1 MTRNT
6 TSRLL
11 NLADALTFS
20 ALVWLYIWKLQ
31 GAFKLSWLVLP
42 AWLIA
47 SFVLHKDSPKT
58 LGWRL
63 GNLWI
68 ASKKS
73 LVVLLPFAFGLG
85 IVGIFLGGLHRPIDH
100 ALGPKRFFGYMCF
113 CLLQQVG
120 LNSCVTNRLL
130 AAGLRPISASL
141 IAATIFAALHW
152 PNPVL
157 IALTWIGGLAMAW
170 LFARERNIFP
180 LAFFQGILGTL
191 VWWAFPLAWHHA
203 MRVGPGFYHFHPR

>member
-6 TSRLL
+6 NSRLL

-31 GAFKLSWLVLP
+31 TAFKLSWLVFP

-47 SFVLHKDSPKT
+47 SFVLHKDSPET
-58 LGWRL
+58 LGWRAD
-63 GNLWI
+63 NLWV
-68 ASKKS
+68 ALKKS
-73 LVVLLPFAFGLG
+73 VVVLMPFAIALC
-85 IVGIFLGGLHRPIDH
+85 IVGLFLEGLHRSMEH
-100 ALGPKRFFGYMCF
+100 VVAPKRFLGYMFF

-130 AAGLRPISASL
+130 AAGMRPISASL

-157 IALTWIGGLAMAW
+157 IPLTWIGGWAMAW

-191 VWWAFPLAWHHA
+191 VWWAFPAAWHHA
-203 MRVGPGFYHFHPR
+203 MRVGPGFYHWHPR